1 MIFGSSRFLGL
12 GLSFPELRVLV
23 DGDQP
28 SPTVDPRVTV
38 DGDTRVTV
46 AGDDRVVDEP

>member
-1 MIFGSSRFLGL
+1 MFGTSRFLGL

-23 DGDQP
+23 DGVAP

-38 DGDTRVTV
+38 DDDTRVTV
-46 AGDDRVVDEP
+46 DGDVRVVNE